1 MNEQKSYKVKED
13 VPSFRHSQFA
23 LEKRTKTD
31 SKTET
36 QPQGLEDFHKAP
48 MLNWDVEDD
57 HSDRSNF
64 TSKNSVSADHIL

>member
-1 MNEQKSYKVKED
+1 MSEQKYYKVKD

-31 SKTET
+31 TKIET

-48 MLNWDVEDD
+48 TLNWDAEDD
-57 HSDRSNF
+57 YSDRSNF
-64 TSKNSVSADHIL
+64 TPKKSVSADRIL

>member
-1 MNEQKSYKVKED
+1 MCAREREGEERERERKRETIDAKVSEQKYYKVKD

-31 SKTET
+31 TKIET

-48 MLNWDVEDD
+48 TL
-57 HSDRSNF
+57 S
-64 TSKNSVSADHIL
+64 